1 VTKIYVKPS
10 KDGWPEFRQTN
21 PVKIKQLNHPQLQEL
36 NTDLERD
43 IKHAGDRL
51 EHTTAA
57 KCYMTQ
63 WDMGDHYESF
73 KILGNAIISFAE
85 SQPLGV
91 STNQDGSPG
100 QYALRM
106 EDYWS
111 LIYTKGQ
118 ITKSH
123 HHWPHVWSF
132 TYCVKG
138 CQDCSPL
145 VFPDADGLEI
155 KPKPGQLI
163 LWPSLLYHEVP
174 EQKCDHERIMA
185 VGNIDVDWE
194 KTRIPVS
201 EHKITPP
208 PKGRNDN
215 EHR

>member
-1 VTKIYVKPS
+1 LTKIYVKPS
-10 KDGWPEFRQTN
+10 KDGWPEFTQQN
-21 PVKIKQLNHPQLQEL
+21 PVKVKVLNHPSMQEL
-36 NTDLERD
+36 NQHLERD

-51 EHTTAA
+51 QQHTAA

-63 WDMGDHYESF
+63 WDMGDHYETF
-73 KILGNAIISFAE
+73 NILGNAIIGFAE
-85 SQPLGV
+85 SMPMGV

-100 QYALRM
+100 QYSLRI

-118 ITKSH
+118 ITKKH
-123 HHWPHVWSF
+123 NHWPHVWSF

-138 CQDCSPL
+138 CQDCAPL
-145 VFPDADGLEI
+145 VFPDANGLEI
-155 KPKPGQLI
+155 KPQEGQLAV
-163 LWPSLLYHEVP
+163 WPAWLYHEVP

-194 KTRIPVS
+194 KSRKPVT

-208 PKGRNDN
+208 PKGSNDN
-215 EHR
+215 GH